1 MNNLMDEY
9 IEFTKK
15 NLRKYMKIIFE
26 KYYDNIV
33 IDEYIKTYINAR
45 YYNITHSKVV
55 SRAFFKRILNEL
67 EYKKEILERKLQK
80 EEIKADERIIE
91 NAEKVFEYILF
102 FDNVRKVDNFKTINS
117 IKEVVKN
124 LTILRN
130 EKFKIKTKDDFEDKL
145 YKQIVDDMLAKEIYL
160 EKFEDDKFYLEMQ
173 NAKENIYYVTLLNN
187 IKVSENYSERAKDK
201 AFSSKIVAEDKIKI
215 EYILLSII
223 SLKDILSGNFDDIYI
238 SRFECSLFKKEKKL
252 ESTLN
257 LIDNQAL
264 KEKINLNITY
274 EEYVTYNKK
283 INELIGQGYK
293 FCITLDNTFKDIE
306 KLENLKIFNIV
317 ILPKE
322 IRQYNEISRK
332 KKIYKNIIEK

>member
-45 YYNITHSKVV
+45 YYNITHSEVV

-130 EKFKIKTKDDFEDKL
+130 EKFKIKTKEDFED
-145 YKQIVDDMLAKEIYL
+145 
-160 EKFEDDKFYLEMQ
+160 
-173 NAKENIYYVTLLNN
+173 
-187 IKVSENYSERAKDK
+187 
-201 AFSSKIVAEDKIKI
+201 
-215 EYILLSII
+215 
-223 SLKDILSGNFDDIYI
+223 
-238 SRFECSLFKKEKKL
+238 
-252 ESTLN
+252 
-257 LIDNQAL
+257 
-264 KEKINLNITY
+264 
-274 EEYVTYNKK
+274 
-283 INELIGQGYK
+283 
-293 FCITLDNTFKDIE
+293 
-306 KLENLKIFNIV
+306 
-317 ILPKE
+317 
-322 IRQYNEISRK
+322 
-332 KKIYKNIIEK
+332 